1 MNSTD
6 LLSFQTTFVFNAKIG
21 KICCPAKENICFFLW
36 QDKLFNIISES

>member
-21 KICCPAKENICFFLW
+21 KICCPAKENDCSLW